1 MVPVQ
6 FHSSADMEWG
16 ANPQRAGHCNVE
28 PLPGESSHWRKL
40 RRRERAK
47 KRSQDTFCVESPQGG
62 ICFAISA
69 QNYGF
74 ARFFIYRP
82 ASTQFS
88 KRAQAYVRAFIRQG
102 RGAIPSRILSK
113 TPATRD
119 HPADRAQSL
128 LAADSFF
135 SFFCNAKKLSCLSA
149 GKGRELFCICVIQAS
164 CQASTISPT

>member
-82 ASTQFS
+82 ASIQFS

-102 RGAIPSRILSK
+102 RGAIPSRILSEN
-113 TPATRD
+113 TDSTELSVSPG
-119 HPADRAQSL
+119 AQPGARIYSSPPSNKAKSSL
-128 LAADSFF
+128 RFRM
-135 SFFCNAKKLSCLSA
+135 K
-149 GKGRELFCICVIQAS
+149 
-164 CQASTISPT
+164 